1 METEIKISEKRI
13 LRKEMSQRRNKLT
26 PGEIQRY
33 SQLVFERLC
42 RHDIY
47 RQAPVVYSYA
57 SFRSEV
63 DIWKFNQQ
71 VLSDGKILALPKV
84 LGKERMEFYRIDS
97 IDRLIEGYMGIR
109 EPGPECPPID
119 WNQPEYAK
127 GIIIVPGLAFD
138 GEFYR
143 LGYGGGYYDRYLSAC
158 CSEQRNGCFVKSD
171 NQFLISCSVAYD
183 DQMVEMV
190 PRERTDYPLDYIVTE
205 TKILERMDGK

>member
-1 METEIKISEKRI
+1 METEIKTSGKRT
-13 LRKEMSQRRNKLT
+13 LRKEMSRRRNRLA
-26 PGEIQRY
+26 PDEIQRH

-42 RHDIY
+42 GHDIY

-63 DIWKFNQQ
+63 DTWKFNQQ

-97 IDRLIEGYMGIR
+97 LDRLIEGYMGIR
-109 EPGPECPPID
+109 EPGPECPLID
-119 WNQPEYAK
+119 WNQTEYAR
-127 GIIIVPGLAFD
+127 GIIVVPGLAFD

-143 LGYGGGYYDRYLSAC
+143 LGYGGGYYDRYLSAY
-158 CSEQRNGCFVKSD
+158 CSEQVKSD
-171 NQFLISCSVAYD
+171 NRFLISCGVAYD
-183 DQMVEMV
+183 DQMVKMV